1 MLRLRTSILIAS
13 AALLVAPLF
22 GAQPAVADGAAS
34 TRNIIFGAAAAAA
47 GTLLIINHNKKV
59 HERYAEDA
67 RRQAYLAEQ
76 RDDAQ
81 AAYASE
87 RRAYD
92 NEVALVQSY
101 QHEVAVQHGE
111 VVRERAQISSLQHQV
126 ALSGA
131 RSATV
136 AAARPATVAA
146 APQAAP
152 VAQGAVAP
160 SSQVASVDTT
170 PTGASYGWGT
180 L

>member
-1 MLRLRTSILIAS
+1 MIRFRTASIVAS

-22 GAQPAVADGAAS
+22 GAQPAAADGAAS
-34 TRNIIFGAAAAAA
+34 TRNIIFGAAAVA

-67 RRQAYLAEQ
+67 RRQAALADQ

-87 RRAYD
+87 RRAYQ

-101 QHEVAVQHGE
+101 QHEVALQHGQVE
-111 VVRERAQISSLQHQV
+111 RDRAQISSLQHQV
-126 ALSGA
+126 AVTHQ
-131 RSATV
+131 R
-136 AAARPATVAA
+136 RDTVAA
-146 APQAAP
+146 APQQAP
-152 VAQGAVAP
+152 AL
-160 SSQVASVDTT
+160 TT
-170 PTGASYGWGT
+170 AYDPAIVSYGWGT